1 MANMIPISTVTVG
14 STSVA
19 TIDFTGIPQTYTD
32 LVIKASVRTSG
43 TNPTMNVYMNGDTV
57 VSGGNNA
64 FRSLYGD
71 GASAVSNNGSQLY
84 SGYVNQSTDTSNTF
98 SNTEIYI
105 PNYNGATNKSWSVD
119 SVSENNATT
128 AYTSMWAKIWLQTAP
143 INRVTLSLFSGNF
156 VQYSTATLY
165 GIRKY

>member
-14 STSVA
+14 SGGASS
-19 TIDFTGIPQTYTD
+19 IEFTGIPQIYTD
-32 LVIKASVRTSG
+32 LIIKASVRTSG

-71 GASAVSNNGSQLY
+71 GSTAVSNTGSQLY
-84 SGYVNQSTDTSNTF
+84 SGYVNQSTETSNTF

-105 PNYNGATNKSWSVD
+105 PNYLGSSNKSWSVD

-143 INRVTLSLFSGNF
+143 INRVTMTMFSGNF
-156 VQYSTATLY
+156 VQYSSATLY

>member
-1 MANMIPISTVTVG
+1 MANMIPIQTVTVG
-14 STSVA
+14 SGGASS
-19 TIDFTGIPQTYTD
+19 IDFTGIPQNYTD

-64 FRSLYGD
+64 YRSLYGD
-71 GASAVSNNGSQLY
+71 GASAASNNGSQLY
-84 SGYVNQSTDTSNTF
+84 SGYVNQSTETSNTF

-105 PNYNGATNKSWSVD
+105 PNYISSNYKSWSVD
-119 SVSENNATT
+119 SVSENNGTT
-128 AYTSMWAKIWLQTAP
+128 SYTSMWAKIWLQTAP
-143 INRVTLSLFSGNF
+143 INRVTMTMFSGNF
-156 VQYSTATLY
+156 VQYSSATLY